1 MPAGEEGI
9 LEAAGNARLLVVGLS
24 DRWASEGLGLVRHA
38 VAARARSPRLV
49 RRGLQPGA
57 SHHPDADPL
66 HVDAGI
72 AARGVAEPGLLQLPQ
87 SRLSHPSVRAITLG
101 FPLDPVDSSEKGG

>member
-38 VAARARSPRLV
+38 VAADAQSPRSSFDAASSRG
-49 RRGLQPGA
+49 RRTTG
-57 SHHPDADPL
+57 
-66 HVDAGI
+66 
-72 AARGVAEPGLLQLPQ
+72 R
-87 SRLSHPSVRAITLG
+87 
-101 FPLDPVDSSEKGG
+101 